1 MRNFGAC
8 KIVGFTNLGILK
20 LSLESLEQKNFNV
33 IFMVKFKVYY
43 KEESDGLF
51 PN

>member
-1 MRNFGAC
+1 MQNHR
-8 KIVGFTNLGILK
+8 IHNLGILK
-20 LSLESLEQKNFNV
+20 LPLGSFETKKNFNV

-43 KEESDGLF
+43 KEESDDLF